1 MQISHPRP
9 AQFFS
14 SPHIAQLLPVEGR
27 HCPTFARMNGL
38 ADEQHNPMM
47 ALKHVTRNPPPS
59 NRPLCRNSALIR
71 PQYSHNYLPSARNPF
86 QLRPDQTFPRVQQ
99 PPTISWSYIAA
110 AIPQFTEFLLS
121 VLYDNSY
128 CNPSSFS
135 PRKSSVTSV
144 GRGAILNFSSC
155 LASASPTHPRPIAGN
170 CSSITRISLI

>member
-99 PPTISWSYIAA
+99 PPISWSYIAA

-128 CNPSSFS
+128 CNPSPFS

-144 GRGAILNFSSC
+144 GRA
-155 LASASPTHPRPIAGN
+155 PTHRRPIAGN